1 MRGVRISN
9 GPQILLAS
17 AGVFFGRLFG
27 QTLVTNTC
35 EGSGTSKMEH
45 YRADGVRITHDPYAP
60 GMAEKYGMP
69 GKTDQEGFDPYRD
82 TVGPGIYGGIVKR
95 DENGEVVIGKQYQNH
110 NSRPGPVYAG
120 GGYTPVN
127 NVLDDEEELSALLR
141 KFPDLVNDISTG
153 GAQPLHMC
161 GMSKGKQNAV
171 KTLVSHGA
179 DIEAIDTYGFTPL
192 HRMASNNLSQ
202 GAKALLESGADPL
215 NVGKIGQTPAQVA
228 QSSNARDVIK
238 VLQDWGKER
247 KEVGIVKIVVDGAGF
262 KELNQEYVATSAD
275 EIPTGFE
282 WVCRQKGWN
291 AADTWREL
299 NGDSIW
305 FKASTQAYI
314 YWNKSNGVWWIDE
327 PSGNG
332 VYIAKAPSW
341 APPQTGWKALGPFG
355 PLPSLVAT
363 FRDL

>member
-1 MRGVRISN
+1 MLTSWRLTRRF
-9 GPQILLAS
+9 LLQS
-17 AGVFFGRLFG
+17 
-27 QTLVTNTC
+27 VTQVLPRAQNCQRST
-35 EGSGTSKMEH
+35 GSGGRKMEH

-95 DENGEVVIGKQYQNH
+95 
-110 NSRPGPVYAG
+110 
-120 GGYTPVN
+120 
-127 NVLDDEEELSALLR
+127 
-141 KFPDLVNDISTG
+141 
-153 GAQPLHMC
+153 
-161 GMSKGKQNAV
+161 
-171 KTLVSHGA
+171 
-179 DIEAIDTYGFTPL
+179 
-192 HRMASNNLSQ
+192 
-202 GAKALLESGADPL
+202 
-215 NVGKIGQTPAQVA
+215 
-228 QSSNARDVIK
+228 
-238 VLQDWGKER
+238 
-247 KEVGIVKIVVDGAGF
+247 
-262 KELNQEYVATSAD
+262 D

>member
-1 MRGVRISN
+1 
-9 GPQILLAS
+9 
-17 AGVFFGRLFG
+17 
-27 QTLVTNTC
+27 
-35 EGSGTSKMEH
+35 MEH

-69 GKTDQEGFDPYRD
+69 GKTDQEGFDPYKD

-95 DENGEVVIGKQYQNH
+95 DENGEVLIGKQYQNH

-120 GGYTPVN
+120 GGYTPIN
-127 NVLDDEEELSALLR
+127 TVLGDETEVSALLD

-161 GMSKGKQNAV
+161 GMSKGKESSV
-171 KTLVSHGA
+171 RTLVSRGA
-179 DIEAIDTYGFTPL
+179 DIEAFDTYGFTPL

-202 GAKALLESGADPL
+202 GAKALLECGAHPQ
-215 NVGKIGQTPAQVA
+215 NVGKIGHTPLQVA
-228 QSSNARDVIK
+228 QSSNAKDVIK

-247 KEVGIVKIVVDGAGF
+247 KEVEILKILVDGAGF
-262 KELNQEYVATSAD
+262 KELNQEYLATSPD

-291 AADTWREL
+291 ALDTWKEL
-299 NGDSIW
+299 NGDSTW

-332 VYIAKAPSW
+332 IYIAKAPSW